1 MTPLQLLD
9 IQKSQ
14 TILSHFDGV
23 FGVFMSNLQ
32 LFDPFLPTF
41 SHFHFRKWRP
51 DLSAVDSSMHEA
63 VVMWCEGPIL
73 PKNHRI
79 KAR

>member
-9 IQKSQ
+9 FQKSQ

-23 FGVFMSNLQ
+23 FGVFMSKLQ
-32 LFDPFLPTF
+32 LFDSFLPTF

-51 DLSAVDSSMHEA
+51 DLFAVDS
-63 VVMWCEGPIL
+63 
-73 PKNHRI
+73 
-79 KAR
+79 